1 MHQRKGDLNL
11 YEQLPLIKVFRSQ
24 ASYSEVQKDQMRT
37 IYIKC
42 NKKHKNNRKHL
53 FIFSCSSEMFANATN
68 AFDKVGQYLCI
79 MQPLIQK
86 RYLCNMQGL
95 TQDLYRADASRT
107 SWGCVQTWGKS
118 KLNKLEENQYWTRN
132 NRLEDTEWLWM
143 TTSNNSN
150 SYVLNPNYS

>member
-53 FIFSCSSEMFANATN
+53 FIYSCSPEMFANATN
-68 AFDKVGQYLCI
+68 AFDKAGQYLCI
-79 MQPLIQK
+79 MQPLILK
-86 RYLCNMQGL
+86 KVSMQYAGS
-95 TQDLYRADASRT
+95 D
-107 SWGCVQTWGKS
+107 
-118 KLNKLEENQYWTRN
+118 TRPV
-132 NRLEDTEWLWM
+132 
-143 TTSNNSN
+143 SS
-150 SYVLNPNYS
+150 